1 MDTQTPMPPASTAP
15 VLEVRNLVVE
25 FPTHGERFRAVDDVS
40 LELRPGETHCVV
52 GESGSGKSVTA
63 RAILQIVDKPGE
75 IRSGEILFRRRATPE
90 HFPDPIDM
98 LRYRANSRPMRDIRG
113 KDIAMIFQE
122 PMTSLSP
129 VHRIGDQV
137 GEALRLHEGLTRR
150 QARLRSIELLN
161 QVGIRD
167 PGRAI
172 DQYPF
177 EFSGGMRQRAM
188 IAMALS
194 CNPSV
199 LIADEPTTALDV
211 TIQLEILELIKTL
224 QTSHDMAV
232 MFITHDMG
240 VVSHIADKI
249 TVMRD
254 GRVLESGSAADTLR
268 APKHP
273 YSRELIQKARELD
286 RPSALRLDMRAR
298 LGVGEP
304 IVRANAVRKEFV
316 VSRSLLGKPRDVSV
330 ALKDASIKLS
340 EGENL
345 GIVGESG
352 SGKTTL
358 ARCIQRVF
366 ELSAG
371 EVDYVTGRGDTVSL
385 GPLTDTQL
393 RPVWRDIRTV
403 FQDPHS
409 SLNPRMTVGEII
421 AEPLLNDPDGP
432 AGPALRDRVTE
443 LLDLV
448 ELPATAAAR
457 YPHSFSGGQ
466 RQRIAIAR
474 AIGPNPRVILAD
486 EPTSAL
492 DVALRTTVLNL
503 LLRLQ
508 EQLGLSFIFV
518 SHDIAVIRYFCDR
531 IAVMKDGEI
540 VETGETETVCSSPQ
554 HPYTNLLLSAVL
566 KV

>member
-1 MDTQTPMPPASTAP
+1 MYDQPPALNAP
-15 VLEVRNLVVE
+15 VLEVRNLTIE

-40 LELRPGETHCVV
+40 LALRPGETHCVV

-75 IRSGEILFRRRATPE
+75 ICGGEILFRRRATQA
-90 HFPDPIDM
+90 HFPDPIDL
-98 LRYRANSRPMRDIRG
+98 LRYRANSGAMRDIRG

-167 PGRAI
+167 PDRAV
-172 DQYPF
+172 DQFPF

-224 QTSHDMAV
+224 QASHRMAV

-249 TVMRD
+249 TVMRN
-254 GRVLESGSAADTLR
+254 GRVLETGEASDTLR
-268 APKHP
+268 DPQHP
-273 YSRELIQKARELD
+273 YTQELIQKAQELD
-286 RPSALRLDMRAR
+286 RPSDLRLDMRGR
-298 LGVGEP
+298 
-304 IVRANAVRKEFV
+304 
-316 VSRSLLGKPRDVSV
+316 RSLGPPIITTRDVGKAFVTSRTFLGQPREVSV
-330 ALKDASIKLS
+330 ALKGASIHLK

-358 ARCIQRVF
+358 ARCIQRVY
-366 ELSAG
+366 ELSSG
-371 EVDYVTGRGDTVSL
+371 TVDYVGRDGASVDL
-385 GPLTDTQL
+385 APLSETEL
-393 RPVWRDIRTV
+393 RPIWREIRTV

-421 AEPLLNDPDGP
+421 AEPLRNDPNGP
-432 AGPALRDRVTE
+432 TGPALRDRVIE

-531 IAVMKDGEI
+531 IAVMKDGMI
-540 VETGETETVCSSPQ
+540 VETGDTETVCASPQ
-554 HPYTNLLLSAVL
+554 HPYTQLLLSAVL
-566 KV
+566 RV